1 MPVTTQPRWMP
12 DVALLESTSHL
23 ERPGGYVLT
32 QRLLTKLNLADTD
45 LLVEIGCGQG
55 ATLHYIQQKVHP
67 RSLGIDASLAQLK
80 VAGNDWTAAA
90 SGQALP
96 LASESAAAVIAECTL
111 TATQAFSQVITE
123 AWRILN
129 PGGILLISDIYLRQP
144 DQASALKALNLNSCL
159 PYALSRAEIES
170 ILRSARF
177 ELHDWQDASATI
189 RDLNEILALTCGSA
203 SQYWQQREP
212 EADAMD
218 ILIAL
223 HRARLGYFTA
233 AAQKGNNNE

>member
-1 MPVTTQPRWMP
+1 MP
-12 DVALLESTSHL
+12 DVALLESTAHL

-67 RSLGIDASLAQLK
+67 RSLGIDASLAQLRS
-80 VAGNDWTAAA
+80 AGNNWTAAA

-96 LASESAAAVIAECTL
+96 LADESAAAVIAECTL
-111 TATQAFSQVITE
+111 TATQAFSQVVVE
-123 AWRILN
+123 AWRILK
-129 PGGILLISDIYLRQP
+129 PSGILLISDIYLRQP

-159 PYALSRAEIES
+159 PSALSQAEIGS
-170 ILRSARF
+170 ILRSAGF
-177 ELHDWQDASATI
+177 GLLEWQDASATL
-189 RDLNEILALTCGSA
+189 RDLNEVLTLTCGSA
-203 SQYWQQREP
+203 SQYWRQRES
-212 EADAMD
+212 EADAMEV
-218 ILIAL
+218 LIAL